1 MLPRQCSIGDESHI
15 DGFGVIDRPKDVD
28 EFHIVGSTE
37 ILLAQRVID
46 SGAPGRLA
54 YLFGKAAHGSALV
67 VAPRAPIDDPA
78 DARIALHGFPL
89 GTGRADA
96 DVVGAV

>member
-1 MLPRQCSIGDESHI
+1 MLPRQRRIGDESYI
-15 DGFGVIDRPKDVD
+15 DRFGVIDLPKDVD
-28 EFHIVGSTE
+28 EFRIIGGPE

-54 YLFGKAAHGSALV
+54 HLFGKAAHGSALV
-67 VAPRAPIDDPA
+67 VAPRPTIDDTA

-96 DVVGAV
+96 DVV